1 MDNTLDKTGHG
12 MEHKRADKAVEF
24 RFAKPQDIPLIL
36 RFIRELAD
44 YEDEGRGD
52 SGICSVLP

>member
-44 YEDEGRGD
+44 
-52 SGICSVLP
+52 